1 MEKRIRVLARVK
13 ESQAE
18 SKEVVETRCKSKEVF
33 YANDPNIEWYKQNIP
48 CMYACP
54 ANTRVP
60 EYLDSISRG
69 DFDKTYLINRT
80 DNVFQHTLGRVCSHP
95 CETAC
100 RHGFEGLGDPVSI
113 CWLKRAGGDYRG
125 KGEIKLEASKKKTGK
140 RVAIVGGGPAG
151 LTLAN
156 DLALWGHNITV
167 YEALPIAGG
176 MLYSGIPAF
185 RLPRSLVQDEIKDII
200 NLGIDLKLNVRIGK
214 EITLQQLKDSNGA
227 VCITIGCMLPVKLNI
242 PGEDYQGV
250 VPGLDFMMQVNTGKL
265 KGIRGTVVVIGGGF
279 TAMDCSRTALRLGA
293 EKSIVLYR
301 RTRNEMMVDE
311 RELKET
317 SLEGVEFQFL
327 VSPLNIISKAYP
339 KRQRGNG
346 ETVSE
351 IECVKNKLGEPG
363 PDGRKKPV
371 PIEGSNFKIKADW
384 IIPAVSQ
391 QSDPSLLPSKLN
403 IKTEKGMAT
412 VDKNT
417 YMTSEKGVFACGDFV
432 SGPRN
437 IISVVGEAHR
447 VARAIDLYL
456 TGQKRIKEKVARIV
470 FKQGGLRSINQWKAN
485 NQDIYDVIPRKEIP
499 SLKKEQRRG
508 LEKEVDLGYK
518 KETGQMQADRCYL
531 CNHNIQID
539 GNECILCANCVDVC
553 PYNCIKMARKD
564 QVMVKFSADF
574 KNENLDVFYMLIDE
588 EKCIRCGLCL
598 DVCPTACLYM
608 EKFQFEKEFVE

>member
-1 MEKRIRVLARVK
+1 MEKMIRVLARVK

-125 KGEIKLEASKKKTGK
+125 KGKIKLEASKKKTGK

-250 VPGLDFMMQVNTGKL
+250 VPGLDFMMQVNTEKRKGK
-265 KGIRGTVVVIGGGF
+265 RGTVVVIGGGF

-301 RTRNEMMVDE
+301 RTRNEMMVDG

-327 VSPLNIISKAYP
+327 VAPVKIISKD
-339 KRQRGNG
+339 RER
-346 ETVSE
+346 VSE
-351 IECVKNKLGEPG
+351 IECIKNKLGEPG
-363 PDGRKKPV
+363 ADGRKRPV
-371 PIEGSNFKIKADW
+371 PIEDSNFKIKADW

-391 QSDPSLLPSKLN
+391 QSDSSLLPSKLN
-403 IKTEKGMAT
+403 IKTEKGMAA
-412 VDKNT
+412 VDKTT
-417 YMTSEKGVFACGDFV
+417 YMTSENGVFACGDFI

-437 IISVVGEAHR
+437 IISVIGEAHN
-447 VARAIDLYL
+447 VAKAIDLYL
-456 TGQKRIKEKVARIV
+456 IGLERTREKVTQTV
-470 FKQGGLRSINQWKAN
+470 YKQSGMRSITQWKVN

-499 SLKKEQRRG
+499 SLKKEQRTG
-508 LEKEVDLGYK
+508 LEKEVDLGYRM
-518 KETGQMQADRCYL
+518 ETGQMQADRCYL
-531 CNHNIQID
+531 CNHNIQINVD
-539 GNECILCANCVDVC
+539 ECILCANCVDVC
-553 PYNCIKMARKD
+553 PLDCIKMARKD
-564 QVMVKFSADF
+564 KVMVKNGGDYKS
-574 KNENLDVFYMLIDE
+574 ENLNVFYMLIDE

-608 EKFQFEKEFVE
+608 EKLQFEKESS